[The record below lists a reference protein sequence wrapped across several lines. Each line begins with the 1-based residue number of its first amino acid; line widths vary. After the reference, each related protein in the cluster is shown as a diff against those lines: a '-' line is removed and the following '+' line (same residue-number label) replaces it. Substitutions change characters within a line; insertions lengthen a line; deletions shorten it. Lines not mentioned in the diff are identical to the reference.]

1 MMTVD
6 VRLLLQV
13 LYFCPGLREGIK
25 ELYNLSK
32 RKDKKEG
39 SQEEADQSE
48 VGEIKAGIDIKDL
61 KPLYIPLV
69 TEFYFCRQK

>member
-1 MMTVD
+1 MINVD

-39 SQEEADQSE
+39 SQEETDQSEE
-48 VGEIKAGIDIKDL
+48 VGEIKAGI
-61 KPLYIPLV
+61 
-69 TEFYFCRQK
+69 